1 MNQITPPF
9 LLLTCPQNY
18 MCSQTTECA
27 RLVLNLHA
35 GNAATC
41 RVYPERQNEL
51 LLGENLEMIRLKAL
65 VLVSP
70 ERSNWDGSFLLEPH
84 ALRWRKKRKL
94 IVTFLAMLKKKSVGL
109 GCTPMAMEALPFS
122 FPPKKAKTV

>member
-1 MNQITPPF
+1 M
-9 LLLTCPQNY
+9 
-18 MCSQTTECA
+18 
-27 RLVLNLHA
+27 VLNLHA

-41 RVYPERQNEL
+41 RVYPKRQNEL

-94 IVTFLAMLKKKSVGL
+94 IVTFLAMLKKNLWVWGAPQWPWKPSPSHFHQKS
-109 GCTPMAMEALPFS
+109 
-122 FPPKKAKTV
+122 